1 MDVCIYFLCNVRLS
15 FAAIIVG
22 LKIFS
27 LDFPGK
33 FSQMELTGNTVDVW
47 TQTVNRWLLV
57 AALVAAGQSSGR
69 SSKMWLIN
77 LSAGSTLLYSWTI
90 CSAGIFVLVALVLS
104 MYLIFEHLAAYY
116 KPEEQ
121 KFLIGLILMVPVYA
135 LESLSAKGW
144 LGLLIRLA
152 VSVLG
157 GIGSSHKNSFSGN
170 GSKAMYIMPFPVSL
184 VACVQ
189 VTKTVSPRI
198 WGGEENTI
206 EFMERQSLSSSSIP
220 LLEEAYAYGVVEH
233 PFPLNC
239 FLRDWHLGSDFYQAV
254 KVGIVQYVIYQDICF
269 QMILKLICALLAM
282 VFEFF
287 GVYGEGKFEWRYAY
301 PYLAVVINFSQTWA
315 LYCLVQFY
323 SVTKNK
329 LAPIKPLAKFLTFK
343 SIIFLTWWQGVAV
356 AFLFSMGAFRGALA
370 QELKTRIQDY
380 IICIEGSFLRRLLF
394 WRIMMINYVKQMG
407 VAAVIHFYVF
417 PAVPYKRGERCAR
430 NVAVMTDYASLGSPL
445 DPEEIQDSERSTRIN
460 LAHHNERE
468 ERLSFPQS
476 VRDVVVGSG
485 EIIVDDMKFTVS
497 HVVEP
502 VERGIAKI
510 NKTFHQI
517 SENVKWL
524 EEQRK
529 NSKDDSY
536 LIPLNSRAKE
546 FSEVDN
552 DDLIRGSVSDSGL
565 SNGKEQR
572 HHTKATA
579 SRFIRSR

>member
-1 MDVCIYFLCNVRLS
+1 
-15 FAAIIVG
+15 
-22 LKIFS
+22 
-27 LDFPGK
+27 
-33 FSQMELTGNTVDVW
+33 
-47 TQTVNRWLLV
+47 
-57 AALVAAGQSSGR
+57 
-69 SSKMWLIN
+69 
-77 LSAGSTLLYSWTI
+77 
-90 CSAGIFVLVALVLS
+90 
-104 MYLIFEHLAAYY
+104 
-116 KPEEQ
+116 
-121 KFLIGLILMVPVYA
+121 
-135 LESLSAKGW
+135 
-144 LGLLIRLA
+144 
-152 VSVLG
+152 
-157 GIGSSHKNSFSGN
+157 
-170 GSKAMYIMPFPVSL
+170 MYIMPFPVSL

-198 WGGEENTI
+198 WFLSLLNSNVAFNCEIIRDCYEAFALYCFERYLIACLGGEENTI

-254 KVGIVQYVIYQDICF
+254 KVGIVQY
-269 QMILKLICALLAM
+269 MILKLICALLAM

-380 IICIEGSFLRRLLF
+380 IICIE
-394 WRIMMINYVKQMG
+394 MG
-407 VAAVIHFYVF
+407 VAAVVHFYVF